1 MKKNNKWAAYEIFK
15 DMRPS
20 TPAEQQLYEQMIKK
34 CSTSL
39 EGSI

>member
-20 TPAEQQLYEQMIKK
+20 TPVEQQMYEQTIKK
-34 CSTSL
+34 YSTSL